1 MERVTGNYAM
11 FASPP
16 HGAHAVKHNNV
27 LLLKDLILPKSGP
40 WSKYNV
46 EHRGLLDMPER
57 HLIVLGILQSAVSN
71 EMITQVK
78 EFNKA
83 KALIDSCHAG
93 DKSLHDTI
101 VSFVEADKMLR
112 LLRSP
117 TQIAHCDTKSNRVGL
132 SHTMKV
138 WYELQELMGEIQEK
152 EEIVQHEETEETLSS
167 DTDGD
172 TVFDGPFSFMFPG
185 LYP

>member
-1 MERVTGNYAM
+1 
-11 FASPP
+11 
-16 HGAHAVKHNNV
+16 
-27 LLLKDLILPKSGP
+27 
-40 WSKYNV
+40 
-46 EHRGLLDMPER
+46 MPER

-83 KALIDSCHAG
+83 KALVDSCHKG
-93 DKSLHDTI
+93 DLSLHDTI

-152 EEIVQHEETEETLSS
+152 EEIVQQEETEETPSS
-167 DTDGD
+167 DTDEG
-172 TVFDGPFSFMFPG
+172 TVFGGPFSSMFPG